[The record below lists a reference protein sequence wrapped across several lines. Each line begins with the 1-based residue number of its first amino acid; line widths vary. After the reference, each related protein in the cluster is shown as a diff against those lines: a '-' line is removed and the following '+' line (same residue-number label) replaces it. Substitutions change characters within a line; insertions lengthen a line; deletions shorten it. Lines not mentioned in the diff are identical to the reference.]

1 MKTIEKM
8 LFRLQRCAILQTKIN
23 PQTNSFISDDYAYA
37 WYSSVYPLFDENEL
51 TKLYKDVFEVKKEIV
66 EEVLKYL
73 DSELLNEKCHT
84 FYEIE
89 GSFKKSEI
97 NRYQLIPILR
107 YVYLSDVKIDQKFW
121 DVLLTSG
128 ECPREAKGIISEFD
142 ILDTIK
148 VNLL

>member
-37 WYSSVYPLFDENEL
+37 WYSSVYPLFDENEME
-51 TKLYKDVFEVKKEIV
+51 D
-66 EEVLKYL
+66 
-73 DSELLNEKCHT
+73 
-84 FYEIE
+84 
-89 GSFKKSEI
+89 SFKKSEI
-97 NRYQLIPILR
+97 NRDQLIPILR
-107 YVYLSDVKIDQKFW
+107 YVHLGNDKFDQKFW

-128 ECPREAKGIISEFD
+128 ECPDEAKGIISEFD